1 MIFDKL
7 ENGIKHTHFKHL
19 LESIFGGGTC
29 SQLICSGCG
38 KTKERYENFFNMSLP
53 IKNIS
58 SLEEAF
64 KKFILGENISDYFCE
79 NCNKKQ
85 DTTKLIC
92 LSKLPNT
99 LIIHLQRI
107 VFDLDTY

>member
-79 NCNKKQ
+79 NCNKSKTQ
-85 DTTKLIC
+85 PSSFVLVNYPI
-92 LSKLPNT
+92 LS
-99 LIIHLQRI
+99 
-107 VFDLDTY
+107 